1 MKTITTDELKEKIDS
16 GQRVAIV
23 EVLPDDQYAKGH
35 LPTAI
40 SVPMNEEFDK
50 EIQLSVPNRASDVV
64 VYCDSPK
71 CLTSQAAAERLEK
84 LGYEDVFNYAEG
96 KAGWKDA
103 GLPLVQ

>member
-1 MKTITTDELKEKIDS
+1 MQTIATDELKEKIDS

-35 LPTAI
+35 LPKAI
-40 SVPMNEEFDK
+40 SVPMNEEFDQ
-50 EIQLSVPNRASDVV
+50 EIQLSVPNKAGDVV
-64 VYCDSPK
+64 VYCDSRQ
-71 CLTSQAAAERLEK
+71 CLTSEAAAERLEK
-84 LGYEDVFNYAEG
+84 LGYRSVFNYAEG